1 MRIHSSERR
10 RRGPVVPLCAMASPA
25 PATAAPWALLRWAAV
40 IAAFIALL
48 VGATNA
54 QATLGGE
61 DVTTLDARDPSL
73 VWQPLVRLHK
83 VPPRYDGRGVT
94 VALIDTGVTPGPDL
108 GGRLLLRVDFTPERD
123 GLDRFGHGTHMAGL
137 IAGDGTASGGV
148 WAGAAP
154 GANLISLKVAS
165 WNGVTDVTQVIA
177 ALHWVVVN
185 ADKYNIRIVNLSYG
199 TDAVQPYLV
208 DPLNR
213 AVERAIEAGILVVA
227 SSGNSG
233 PAPGTITKPADD
245 PRVLTVGAFDDANT
259 VISTSH
265 SIPSFTSRGPTRDGL
280 AKPDLVAPGVSI
292 VSLRAPGSVADEF
305 RPLARVGTE
314 YFKGSGT
321 SQAAAIVSGI
331 AARVIQASPRLSP
344 DRVKALLVDTANDNL
359 RPLPGAGAGAV
370 NARDAIRS
378 IVENEVPRAAPVPRP
393 SNGLGPIDA
402 SRGSARVYA
411 DLNRDGL
418 ADLVTG
424 EVDVLGVP
432 FTESLVNSPW
442 NATTWAASPWAPI
455 AVETPGSLPTP
466 AGVSNWSG
474 VGPDPQSWAARSW
487 GDAGWDARSWG
498 ARSWGTALWN

>member
-1 MRIHSSERR
+1 
-10 RRGPVVPLCAMASPA
+10 MASPA
-25 PATAAPWALLRWAAV
+25 PATTLPRAFLRWAV
-40 IAAFIALL
+40 LAATILALAL
-48 VGATNA
+48 GATDA
-54 QATLGGE
+54 RATLGGA
-61 DVTTLDARDPSL
+61 DITTLDTRDPSL

-83 VPPRYDGRGVT
+83 VPPNYDGRGVT
-94 VALIDTGVTPGPDL
+94 VALIDTGVTPSADL

-137 IAGDGTASGGV
+137 IAGDGTASGGL
-148 WAGAAP
+148 WSGAAP

-165 WNGVTDVTQVIA
+165 WNGVTDVTQIIA

-185 ADKYNIRIVNLSYG
+185 KAKYNIRVVNLSYG

-227 SSGNSG
+227 SAGNSG
-233 PAPGTITKPADD
+233 PTAGTITKPADD

-259 VISTSH
+259 LISTSH
-265 SIPSFTSRGPTRDGL
+265 GIPTFSARGPTHDGL

-305 RPLARVGTE
+305 RPLARHGTE

-331 AARVIQASPRLSP
+331 AARVIQASPLLTP
-344 DRVKALLVDTANDNL
+344 DRVKALLVETANDNL
-359 RPLPGAGAGAV
+359 EPLPGAGAGAV

-378 IVENEVPRAAPVPRP
+378 ILENKIPPAPPVPRA
-393 SNGLGPIDA
+393 SSGSGPIDA
-402 SRGSARVYA
+402 SRGTARVFA
-411 DLNRDGL
+411 DLNRDGV
-418 ADLVTG
+418 AELVAG
-424 EVDVLGVP
+424 EVDVLGFP
-432 FTESLVNSPW
+432 FTSSIVNNPW
-442 NATTWAASPWAPI
+442 NATTWAASPWATI
-455 AVETPGSLPTP
+455 AVETPGSAPTP
-466 AGVSNWSG
+466 AGPPGWPG